1 MVRPM
6 VPEDDL
12 YARLELPVDASAEA
26 VEIAWRSLLRRHHPD
41 VAGGDGTAADAAL
54 ERTKR
59 INVAHDWLSDPELR
73 SRYDRERLG
82 PRIRSRSAAS
92 GRASTAWAS
101 TTRDGPPPPAP
112 ARPRPRRI
120 LETDPTLRVPAF
132 LERVAR
138 LTTDELDRLSMAQ
151 RQPIAFAATIRRF
164 VPPALST
171 ELERVEI
178 ALSQLLAPGRWADLA
193 IREALTGVAA
203 ELVLGPFL
211 DENLTAAF
219 RGRARDRLIR
229 SWEAS
234 LDQPR
239 YGPNTADVLAL
250 RERAAQLTPAEASR
264 FVRASATVRAADRPW
279 PSTLD
284 VEEHEGLRI
293 SAALADR
300 DLASAPS
307 LDGVAGPTATRTRN
321 LLGRIGH
328 VTALRHALGPATV
341 NAVLAPWRSAVA
353 TPMNGDDSA
362 NEDGRVGVRHGRGPR
377 VRRRVG

>member
-12 YARLELPVDASAEA
+12 YARLELPADATAEA

-41 VAGGDGTAADAAL
+41 VAGSDGAAAADAL
-54 ERTKR
+54 ERSKR

-73 SRYDRERLG
+73 TRYDRERLG

-92 GRASTAWAS
+92 GRAATTWA
-101 TTRDGPPPPAP
+101 TTRDAPPAP
-112 ARPRPRRI
+112 AAARPRPRRV
-120 LETDPTLRVPAF
+120 LETDPSLRVPAF

-171 ELERVEI
+171 ELERVET
-178 ALSQLLAPGRWADLA
+178 ALSQLVAPGRWSDLA

-211 DENLTAAF
+211 DENLTPAF
-219 RGRARDRLIR
+219 RGRARERLIR

-250 RERAAQLTPAEASR
+250 RERAARLTPAEANR
-264 FVRASATVRAADRPW
+264 FVRASATVRATDRPW
-279 PSTLD
+279 PDTLD

-293 SAALADR
+293 SAALAGHDV
-300 DLASAPS
+300 AAAPP
-307 LDGVAGPTATRTRN
+307 LVGVGAPTATRTRN
-321 LLGRIGH
+321 LLGRVGH
-328 VTALRHALGPATV
+328 VSALQHALAPATV
-341 NAVLAPWRSAVA
+341 NAVLAPWRASVA
-353 TPMNGDDSA
+353 TPRDGDGSPAGD
-362 NEDGRVGVRHGRGPR
+362 ERVGVRHGRGPR
-377 VRRRVG
+377 VRRQVG

>member
-26 VEIAWRSLLRRHHPD
+26 IEIAWRSLLRRHHPD
-41 VAGGDGTAADAAL
+41 VAGGDGPAAVDAL

-59 INVAHDWLSDPELR
+59 INVAHDWLSDPDLR
-73 SRYDRERLG
+73 ARYDHERVG
-82 PRIRSRSAAS
+82 ARIRSRSAAS
-92 GRASTAWAS
+92 GRASTAWPSA
-101 TTRDGPPPPAP
+101 REAPPPPAP
-112 ARPRPRRI
+112 ARPRPRRV

-171 ELERVEI
+171 ELERVET
-178 ALSQLLAPGRWADLA
+178 ALSQLVAPGRWSDLA

-219 RGRARDRLIR
+219 RGRARERLIR

-250 RERAAQLTPAEASR
+250 RDRAAQLTPAEASR
-264 FVRASATVRAADRPW
+264 FVRASATVRATDRPW
-279 PSTLD
+279 PNTLD

-293 SAALADR
+293 SAALADH
-300 DLASAPS
+300 DLAAAPP
-307 LDGVAGPTATRTRN
+307 LDGVAAATATRTRN
-321 LLGRIGH
+321 LLGRLGH
-328 VTALRHALGPATV
+328 VSALRHALGPATV
-341 NAVLAPWRSAVA
+341 NAVLAPWRAAVA
-353 TPMNGDDSA
+353 TAADGDDMA
-362 NEDGRVGVRHGRGPR
+362 NGDGRVGVRHGRGPR

>member
-12 YARLELPVDASAEA
+12 YARLELPIDASAEA

-41 VAGGDGTAADAAL
+41 VAGGDGFAANDAL

-59 INVAHDWLSDPELR
+59 INVAHDWLSDPDLR
-73 SRYDRERLG
+73 ARYDRERVG

-92 GRASTAWAS
+92 GRTSTAWAAAA
-101 TTRDGPPPPAP
+101 RDMPTAP
-112 ARPRPRRI
+112 VPSRPRPRRV
-120 LETDPTLRVPAF
+120 LETEPTVRVPAF

-164 VPPALST
+164 VPPALSM

-178 ALSQLLAPGRWADLA
+178 ALSQLVAPGRWSDLA
-193 IREALTGVAA
+193 IREALSGVAA

-219 RGRARDRLIR
+219 RGRARERLIR

-239 YGPNTADVLAL
+239 YGPNTAEVLAL
-250 RERAAQLTPAEASR
+250 RDRAAQLTPAEASR
-264 FVRASATVRAADRPW
+264 FVRASATVRATDRPW
-279 PSTLD
+279 PRTLD
-284 VEEHEGLRI
+284 VDEHEGLRI
-293 SAALADR
+293 SAALADH
-300 DLASAPS
+300 DLAAAPP
-307 LDGVAGPTATRTRN
+307 LDGLAAATATRTRN
-321 LLGRIGH
+321 LLGRVGH
-328 VTALRHALGPATV
+328 VSALRHALGPATV
-341 NAVLAPWRSAVA
+341 NAVLAPWRAAVA
-353 TPMNGDDSA
+353 PPGDGDDTA
-362 NEDGRVGVRHGRGPR
+362 TADGRVGVRHGRGPR